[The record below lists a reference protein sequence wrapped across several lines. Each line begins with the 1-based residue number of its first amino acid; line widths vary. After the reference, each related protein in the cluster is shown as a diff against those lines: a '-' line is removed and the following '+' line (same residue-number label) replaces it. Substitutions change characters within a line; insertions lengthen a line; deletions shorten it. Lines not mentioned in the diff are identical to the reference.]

1 MVGKGKKREE
11 MQQLEQVKELELG
24 ALDLGGGGQ
33 GGPGWEIHGKKA
45 DFASVGEQMEEQKM
59 WKKHAWVRSKTELE
73 LVVGFD
79 RGKAEQCSEW
89 GWDLLAQYFDT

>member
-1 MVGKGKKREE
+1 
-11 MQQLEQVKELELG
+11 
-24 ALDLGGGGQ
+24 
-33 GGPGWEIHGKKA
+33 
-45 DFASVGEQMEEQKM
+45 MEEQKM